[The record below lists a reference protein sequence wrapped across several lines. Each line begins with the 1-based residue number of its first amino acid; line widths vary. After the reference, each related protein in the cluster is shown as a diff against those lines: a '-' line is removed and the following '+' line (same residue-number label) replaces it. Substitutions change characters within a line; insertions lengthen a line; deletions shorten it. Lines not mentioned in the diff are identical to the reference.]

1 MSTTEITTLPNPTE
15 MMRQAT
21 DVAGV
26 CGEIVKKTAMEIKG
40 KKYVKV
46 EGWQSIATAHGCVLS
61 AKDVK
66 VLESGIS
73 AIGYVRRISDGAIIS
88 EAEGFVGFNEST
100 WGGRDEYAQRAMA
113 QTRAMSRAAR
123 SAFAHVVVMI
133 DSNLSTTPAE
143 EVPDG
148 GFEKSSNA
156 DHHKNG
162 KEKVVNSEPEKIES
176 PIGILSEG
184 DEVPRD
190 YWKLSNGQKKAS
202 LPESCYPKKNSDGI
216 WIVTRKGQ

>member
-61 AKDVK
+61 SKDVK
-66 VLESGIS
+66 VLETGIS
-73 AIGYVRRISDGAIIS
+73 AIGYVRRISDGIIIS

-123 SAFAHVVVMI
+123 SAFAHVVVLI
-133 DSNLSTTPAE
+133 DGNLSTTPAE
-143 EVPDG
+143 EVPYG
-148 GFEKSSNA
+148 GFEKTNE
-156 DHHKNG
+156 
-162 KEKVVNSEPEKIES
+162 KEKSVNSEPEKIES
-176 PIGILSEG
+176 PIGVLSEG
-184 DEVPRD
+184 EEVPKE
-190 YWKLSNGQKKAS
+190 YWKLSTDQKKAS
-202 LPESCYPKKNSDGI
+202 LPESCYPKKNSDGM
-216 WIVTRKGQ
+216 WIVTRKGR